1 VKATSHLSQAVL
13 FRIPN
18 PMEVDFT
25 PEQYAQIAQLALKA
39 GTDPEHLVK
48 NVVLRVLQ
56 DEVHIRPT
64 APELPI
70 LHLGTMGA
78 FHRRDIYDRDV

>member
-1 VKATSHLSQAVL
+1 
-13 FRIPN
+13 
-18 PMEVDFT
+18 
-25 PEQYAQIAQLALKA
+25 
-39 GTDPEHLVK
+39 
-48 NVVLRVLQ
+48 VLRVLQ